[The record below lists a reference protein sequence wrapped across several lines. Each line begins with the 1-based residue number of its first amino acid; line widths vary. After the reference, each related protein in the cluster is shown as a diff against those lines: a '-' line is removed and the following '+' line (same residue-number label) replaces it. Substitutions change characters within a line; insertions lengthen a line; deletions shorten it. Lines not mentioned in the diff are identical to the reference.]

1 MKKISGCF
9 TNGAVGKRA
18 GRGGG
23 KELVENA
30 KTRDGRLI
38 QLFGFR
44 VKSNCLLCFHSETT
58 RVIIIPAP

>member
-9 TNGAVGKRA
+9 TNGAVGRA
-18 GRGGG
+18 
-23 KELVENA
+23 KELAENA